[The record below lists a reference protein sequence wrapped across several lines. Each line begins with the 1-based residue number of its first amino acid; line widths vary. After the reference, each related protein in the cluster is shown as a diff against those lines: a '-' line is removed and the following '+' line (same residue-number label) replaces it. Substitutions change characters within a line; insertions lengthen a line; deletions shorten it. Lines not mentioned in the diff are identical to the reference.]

1 MAENEAPTTG
11 SPGAVSAKPKMS
23 LVGKL
28 LIAGF
33 MASVIL
39 IECAVAYFMI
49 PTPEQVAAVTEAN
62 YKRRMMETP
71 DSIAEADGVIAE
83 NDEAPEVE
91 VDLGTY
97 SITYQNGA
105 SMMRIDLGLAGTI
118 KEKDKEELKFDELF
132 EEKKKRFSQM
142 VNVEVR
148 SAELV
153 DLQDPKLGLIRRR
166 ILEKSNALFGQRILQ
181 DVLVSQFFM
190 IDQ

>member
-1 MAENEAPTTG
+1 MAENEAPTTE
-11 SPGAVSAKPKMS
+11 SPGEVSAKPKMT
-23 LVGKL
+23 LIGKL

-39 IECAVAYFMI
+39 TECAVAYFMI

-62 YKRRMMETP
+62 YKRRIMETP
-71 DSIAEADGVIAE
+71 DSIAEGDGVIAE
-83 NDEAPEVE
+83 KDESPEVE

-97 SITYQNGA
+97 SITYQNGS
-105 SMMRIDLGLAGTI
+105 SMMRIDLTLAGTI

-132 EEKKKRFSQM
+132 AEKKKRFSQM

-153 DLQDPKLGLIRRR
+153 DLQDPKLGLIRRS
-166 ILEKSNALFGQRILQ
+166 ILEKSNALLGQRILQ
-181 DVLVSQFFM
+181 DLLVSQFF
-190 IDQ
+190 IIEQ